1 MDGGLKSSSGLSL
14 SEKNET
20 RRRKSTIDPVLLHD
34 STENENERLS
44 TGASGRRHSRSES
57 SGILNKSLGLA
68 EPLWKQLAHKVYF
81 VQNISAK
88 LPEESGI
95 STRRQSQVSYGAYK
109 SSRRRRSS
117 GTALPE
123 LTHRKESVH
132 KLYKQK
138 IPRVRTA
145 PARRPAV
152 GRSTTFRK
160 KRARVQ
166 SARKV
171 DVHAVKES
179 VEKPANFS
187 ETNSLPAKHTDHTA
201 TTGNVKVFLGKETD
215 EEVQPLTSSEVEDD
229 DTSNTD
235 DIELQS
241 VREEEDE
248 EYTPTHSSTI
258 YISNHKNDIAEPTS
272 FNTCTL
278 AILNYSC

>member
-1 MDGGLKSSSGLSL
+1 MDGELKSSSGLSL

-20 RRRKSTIDPVLLHD
+20 RRRKSTIDPILLHD
-34 STENENERLS
+34 SAANENERLS
-44 TGASGRRHSRSES
+44 TGASHKPYSRSES
-57 SGILNKSLGLA
+57 SGILNKSLGSA

-132 KLYKQK
+132 ELYKQK

-152 GRSTTFRK
+152 GRSTSFRK

-171 DVHAVKES
+171 DVQVVQEP
-179 VEKPANFS
+179 VEKPTNFS
-187 ETNSLPAKHTDHTA
+187 ETNSLPAKHTDHT
-201 TTGNVKVFLGKETD
+201 TKTGNVKIFLGQETD
-215 EEVQPLTSSEVEDD
+215 DEVLPSTSSEVEDD
-229 DTSNTD
+229 DTSNND

-241 VREEEDE
+241 VHEEEDE

-258 YISNHKNDIAEPTS
+258 YVSDHKNDLAEPTS

-278 AILNYSC
+278 TILNYSC

>member
-1 MDGGLKSSSGLSL
+1 MNGELKSSSGLSL

-20 RRRKSTIDPVLLHD
+20 RRRKSAIDPVLLHD

-44 TGASGRRHSRSES
+44 TGVSQRRHSRSES
-57 SGILNKSLGLA
+57 GGILNKSLGSA
-68 EPLWKQLAHKVYF
+68 EPLWKQLAYKVYF

-88 LPEESGI
+88 LLEESGTP
-95 STRRQSQVSYGAYK
+95 TRRQSQVSYGAYK

-117 GTALPE
+117 GIALPE
-123 LTHRKESVH
+123 LTPRKESAH
-132 KLYKQK
+132 ELYKQR

-145 PARRPAV
+145 PVRRPVV
-152 GRSTTFRK
+152 GRSTSFRK

-171 DVHAVKES
+171 DVYVVQEP
-179 VEKPANFS
+179 VEKP
-187 ETNSLPAKHTDHTA
+187 TNVTEFNCLPAKHTDHTA
-201 TTGNVKVFLGKETD
+201 KTGNVKVFQGKETD

-241 VREEEDE
+241 VRQEEDE

-258 YISNHKNDIAEPTS
+258 YVSDHENDLAEPTS

-278 AILNYSC
+278 TIL